1 MTNYRDSTR
10 LCHVILKGVV
20 LWCLCVTSAQ
30 ADNIQELFNG
40 ITLKNT
46 RVIYPHSATNGVTYS
61 VTNNTT
67 IPYLLQARI
76 ISWQDQ
82 QLTKTD
88 SEHADETETEGSST
102 FIALPPL
109 KRFESEETLTLRIRQ
124 KHNLLAQDR
133 ETLEV
138 LSLTAI
144 PAQADPK
151 KLQSS
156 DAQLSLAIQNNIKLF
171 YRPAGLPEY
180 NIDNVEKQLQFSR
193 TKTALVIKNPT
204 PFYVTFNSLRVG
216 NAEMNL
222 GNSRM
227 MAPFSESRWPLDN
240 NATDEV
246 HWQLIND
253 QGGTH
258 DANHRRITQI
268 K

>member
-1 MTNYRDSTR
+1 
-10 LCHVILKGVV
+10 
-20 LWCLCVTSAQ
+20 
-30 ADNIQELFNG
+30 
-40 ITLKNT
+40 
-46 RVIYPHSATNGVTYS
+46 
-61 VTNNTT
+61 
-67 IPYLLQARI
+67 
-76 ISWQDQ
+76 
-82 QLTKTD
+82 
-88 SEHADETETEGSST
+88 

-156 DAQLSLAIQNNIKLF
+156 DAQFSFAMQNNIKLF

-193 TKTALVIKNPT
+193 TKTELVVKNPT
-204 PFYVTFNSLRVG
+204 PFYVTFSSLRVG

-222 GNSRM
+222 DNSRM
-227 MAPFSESRWPLDN
+227 MAPFSESTWPLDN